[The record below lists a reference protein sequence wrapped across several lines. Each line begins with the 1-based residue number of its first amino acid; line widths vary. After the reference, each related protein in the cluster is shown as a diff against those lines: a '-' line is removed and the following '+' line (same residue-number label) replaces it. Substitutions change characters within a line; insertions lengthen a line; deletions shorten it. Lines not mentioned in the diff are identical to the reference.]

1 MQYFA
6 WVEEHPFYEFKV
18 VGTSFGTPI
27 TENIPK
33 KRPMTITSL
42 CLFLDISDVSWINYR
57 KKNADFLSICNMA
70 ERVIKEQKFGGAA
83 SGFFNHAIISRD
95 LGLVDKKDV
104 TSDGKAIQG
113 NTTIINKIDLSG
125 LTTVE
130 LKNLE
135 GLATKLFADNHI
147 EIEFEGEQN

>member
-1 MQYFA
+1 
-6 WVEEHPFYEFKV
+6 
-18 VGTSFGTPI
+18 
-27 TENIPK
+27 
-33 KRPMTITSL
+33 
-42 CLFLDISDVSWINYR
+42 
-57 KKNADFLSICNMA
+57 
-70 ERVIKEQKFGGAA
+70 
-83 SGFFNHAIISRD
+83 